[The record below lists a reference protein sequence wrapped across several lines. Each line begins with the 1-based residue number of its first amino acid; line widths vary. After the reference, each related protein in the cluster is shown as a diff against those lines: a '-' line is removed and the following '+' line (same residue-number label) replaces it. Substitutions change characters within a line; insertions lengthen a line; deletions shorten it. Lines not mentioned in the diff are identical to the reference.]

1 MATNALSAESRSY
14 FCLEPRIIPLRNGK
28 AELRYPNCGES
39 GALELMMNDQSWLKE
54 GEEPWPGLAPKK
66 YEGKRITDKVGTGCS

>member
-39 GALELMMNDQSWLKE
+39 GALELMMNDQR
-54 GEEPWPGLAPKK
+54 PGLAPKK